1 MLTRI
6 LADNFRA
13 LVNFEFRPG
22 KLCLLLGD
30 NSSGKSSL
38 FEVLASISD
47 LIVRGR
53 PVAELFQ
60 GSQTRWDTRDVQRF
74 ELDVEGEE
82 GMFRYA
88 LEIKQPQENV
98 QSPQP
103 PTIRS
108 EVVTCNGDALYRFAD
123 GEVHLHGD
131 HGRPNADFP
140 FQSNQSFLANLD
152 TRAYRLGWF
161 KSFVEGIRILQ
172 PNPFGMEKT
181 TRQEFPILDRWCR
194 TLPSYFAYLN
204 GERPDVRSE
213 LETRLREVMPG
224 FLNFKLPRQGEDK
237 LLLAVFENQKGQL
250 GLPASGAQGAQ
261 GPQGDQRQ
269 KPPEFGLLELSEGQR
284 VLIAIY
290 AALYGMLGP
299 QSLLCFDEP
308 DNFVSLP
315 EVQPWLQE
323 LRDSLEQRGGQAM
336 VISHHPEVIDYLAV
350 DSAWRFERPAGAVVA
365 RELDFAS
372 PPELKPSEIIA
383 RGG

>member
-6 LADNFRA
+6 LVDNFRA

-22 KLCLLLGD
+22 KLCLFLGD
-30 NSSGKSSL
+30 NGSGKSSL

-53 PVAELFQ
+53 PIAELFP
-60 GSQTRWDTRDVQRF
+60 GTQTRWDSRDVQRF
-74 ELDVEGEE
+74 ELDVEGGE
-82 GMFRYA
+82 GTFRYA
-88 LEIKQPQENV
+88 LEIIH
-98 QSPQP
+98 SPDKAKP
-103 PTIRS
+103 PSIREES
-108 EVVTCNGDALYRFAD
+108 ITCEGQLLYAFTDGMVNLHGERGRPDAL
-123 GEVHLHGD
+123 
-131 HGRPNADFP
+131 FP

-152 TRAYRLGWF
+152 SRGSRLGWF
-161 KSFVEGIRILQ
+161 KSYIEGIRILQ
-172 PNPFGMEKT
+172 PNPFEMDKT
-181 TRQEFPILDRWCR
+181 TRQEFPLLDRWCR
-194 TLPSYFAYLN
+194 NFPSYFDYLN

-213 LETRLREVMPG
+213 FESRLREVMPG
-224 FLNFKLPRQGEDK
+224 FLNFKLPRQGVEK
-237 LLLAVFENQKGQL
+237 LLLAVFENQKGQ
-250 GLPASGAQGAQ
+250 SGSSAPGAQ
-261 GPQGDQRQ
+261 GPQGDPKQQ
-269 KPPEFGLLELSEGQR
+269 PAEFGLLELSEGQR

-315 EVQPWLQE
+315 EVQPWLQA
-323 LRDSLEQRGGQAM
+323 LRDSLERNGGQAM

-350 DSAWRFERPAGAVVA
+350 DSAWRFERPAGPVIA
-365 RELDFAS
+365 RKLDFAS

>member
-30 NSSGKSSL
+30 NGSGKSSL

-47 LIVRGR
+47 LIVRGT
-53 PVAELFQ
+53 PAATLFQ
-60 GSQTRWDTRDVQRF
+60 GTQTRWDTRDVQRF
-74 ELDVEGEE
+74 ELDVEGPD
-82 GMFRYA
+82 GAFRYS
-88 LEIKQPQENV
+88 LEINQYQDKL
-98 QSPQP
+98 QP

-108 EVVTCNGDALYRFAD
+108 ETVLCNGDTLYRFTD

-131 HGRPNADFP
+131 RGKPSADFP

-161 KSFVEGIRILQ
+161 KAFVEGIRLLQ
-172 PNPFGMEKT
+172 PNPFGMENT
-181 TRQEFPILDRWCR
+181 TRQESPILTRWCR
-194 TLPSYFAYLN
+194 NLPSYFAHLN
-204 GERPDVRSE
+204 SERPDARSE
-213 LETRLREVMPG
+213 LEKRLREVMPG
-224 FLNFKLPRQGEDK
+224 FLNFKLARIGEER
-237 LLLAVFENQKGQL
+237 LFQAVFENQMGQVTVQA
-250 GLPASGAQGAQ
+250 PGAQGVQ

-269 KPPEFGLLELSEGQR
+269 KPVEFGLPELSEGQR
-284 VLIAIY
+284 VLIAMY

-299 QSLLCFDEP
+299 QALLCFDEP

-315 EVQPWLQE
+315 EVQPWLQA
-323 LRDSLEQRGGQAM
+323 LRDSHQERGGQAI
-336 VISHHPEVIDYLAV
+336 VISHHPEVIDYLAA
-350 DSAWRFERPAGAVVA
+350 DSAWRFERPAGPVIA
-365 RELDFAS
+365 RKLDFAS